1 MADAPQVADND
12 RMPRV
17 DNEDPE
23 ERLVEAEITKHTSVA
38 GRLLIAGTR
47 HMLPLWRAKK
57 MREHGTARPVP
68 KAVPSHPAP
77 PKPRPPAFEG
87 EETNGE
93 EEEPRGSEESRTAE
107 EPRPHE
113 EESREDEE

>member
-1 MADAPQVADND
+1 MSEAQKVPDNA
-12 RMPRV
+12 RMPKV
-17 DNEDPE
+17 EDVDPE
-23 ERLVEAEITKHTSVA
+23 ERMVEAEILKHTSIA

-47 HMLPLWRAKK
+47 HMIPLWRAKK
-57 MREHGTARPVP
+57 MREAGTARPVP